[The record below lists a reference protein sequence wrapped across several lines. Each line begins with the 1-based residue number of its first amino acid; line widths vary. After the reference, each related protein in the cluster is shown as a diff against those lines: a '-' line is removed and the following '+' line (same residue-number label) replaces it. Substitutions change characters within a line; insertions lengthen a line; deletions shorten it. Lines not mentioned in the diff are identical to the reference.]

1 MSHPTGRSIFRF
13 LITVAVGVICAAALT
28 IALTIWWLRSE
39 AIAGAFRD
47 SSNLAEVLAGQT
59 ASSIQSIDMILTEI
73 KAEEEFRS
81 AQMPGGFEHTG
92 RSENTFQYLIGRLSR
107 LPQAAF
113 ITLVDNKGK
122 IANTTLQWPAPAVDL
137 SDRPYFQ
144 YFSNTDD
151 NRVYISNALIGRLD
165 GVQFVA
171 FSRRI
176 NDANNGFLG
185 VVVIGVSLSHFR
197 KSYEAVASLADKSFM
212 LLHSD
217 GTVIARYPDPTDR
230 VHDKLPA
237 DSPWYQLVAQGGGN
251 YRYPSYIDGVVRLFA
266 VRPLRDYPLVV
277 NVGVSEAAALAT
289 WRIQAIAIG
298 AGTLLFVFCSLVL
311 LRALSRQFHNL
322 KKSEVALVKKTG
334 ELQRAKATVDAALN
348 NMVQGVVMFDAK
360 LELIVCNQ
368 RYLDMYGLSREIVR
382 PGATLQKIVQHRAT
396 VGSFGTDDVEQYVTD
411 ILAAADQGT
420 MSSRTTSLRDGRII
434 HIVSQPIEG
443 GGWVTTRED
452 VTEAKSAEERIVH
465 LAHHDALTG
474 LPNRKLFYVQ
484 LEQATQARQTGRT
497 AGGLVPRA
505 RSFEAH

>member
-81 AQMPGGFEHTG
+81 AQMPDGYEHTG
-92 RSENTFQYLIGRLSR
+92 RSENTFQYVIGRLSR

-165 GVQFVA
+165 GAQFVA

-185 VVVIGVSLSHFR
+185 VVVIGVSLSHFQ

-212 LLHSD
+212 LLHGD

-266 VRPLRDYPLVV
+266 VRPLNNYPLVV
-277 NVGVSEAAALAT
+277 NVGV
-289 WRIQAIAIG
+289 
-298 AGTLLFVFCSLVL
+298 
-311 LRALSRQFHNL
+311 
-322 KKSEVALVKKTG
+322 
-334 ELQRAKATVDAALN
+334 
-348 NMVQGVVMFDAK
+348 
-360 LELIVCNQ
+360 
-368 RYLDMYGLSREIVR
+368 
-382 PGATLQKIVQHRAT
+382 
-396 VGSFGTDDVEQYVTD
+396 
-411 ILAAADQGT
+411 
-420 MSSRTTSLRDGRII
+420 
-434 HIVSQPIEG
+434 
-443 GGWVTTRED
+443 
-452 VTEAKSAEERIVH
+452 
-465 LAHHDALTG
+465 
-474 LPNRKLFYVQ
+474 
-484 LEQATQARQTGRT
+484 
-497 AGGLVPRA
+497 
-505 RSFEAH
+505 